1 VSLSQLA
8 TSLNRLLFAS
18 TSSSSYVTLFYASYD
33 ESSGRLSFINAGHNA
48 PFVLH
53 AHPTTGE
60 VSTHPQGNGVMKLES
75 GGPMLGLFQDCPVQE
90 SSFQLRSGDFL
101 FAYTDGAIDAVNPA
115 GEEFGEDRLLKLVK
129 SKAHLSAIKARDE
142 IFRGIEDWCGEAPQP
157 DDITMV
163 VLKVNDAA

>member
-1 VSLSQLA
+1 
-8 TSLNRLLFAS
+8 
-18 TSSSSYVTLFYASYD
+18 
-33 ESSGRLSFINAGHNA
+33 
-48 PFVLH
+48 VLH